1 MATEYTQAELDEFR
15 SLVEDGESRSQLA
28 RIRSR
33 LDMPRFIKRVGKDK
47 CDAMFEAMK
56 REITTKG
63 NCDE

>member
-15 SLVEDGESRSQLA
+15 SLVEDGESRSQMA

-33 LDMPRFIKRVGKDK
+33 LDMPHFIKRVGKDK
-47 CDAMFEAMK
+47 CDAMFDVLK

-63 NCDE
+63 DCDE